1 MNVKIFRIE
10 GVIFKPNNAMFFS
23 KEIRA
28 VKREEALEKVYADLG
43 SQHRVK
49 RVHVKV
55 ASIKEIFLDEAVNP
69 VVRELS
75 GG

>member
-10 GVIFKPNNAMFFS
+10 GVIVKPNNAMFFS

-28 VKREEALEKVYADLG
+28 VKREDALEKVYADLG

>member
-1 MNVKIFRIE
+1 MSVKIFRIE
-10 GVIFKPNNAMFFS
+10 GVITKPNNVMRFS

-28 VKREEALEKVYADLG
+28 VKREDALEKIYADLG
-43 SQHRVK
+43 SHHKVK
-49 RVHVKV
+49 RVHVKI
-55 ASIKEIFLDEAVNP
+55 ASIKEISLDEAVDP